1 MPKGLSG
8 NQLKL
13 IAVITMTVDH
23 IGAFLYP
30 QVLWLRMVGRL
41 AYHIFAYMIAEGC
54 THTRSMPRYLGTMA
68 AMAAVCQVTMYAV
81 IGSLHQY
88 ILVAFTLSIG
98 LIWLLRLALEKKHF
112 GWWTLA
118 LLGIAGVWFVTQVLP
133 YVLRDT
139 DFAVDYGFWGV
150 MLPVAVWLVR
160 KRWHKLL
167 MTAAVLLLVAGD
179 VRDIQMLALC
189 ALPLLALY
197 NGQRGKRKL
206 KYFFYLYFPA
216 HIVILEVI
224 ALLTKQ

>member
-13 IAVITMTVDH
+13 IAVIIMTIDH

-30 QVLWLRMVGRL
+30 QVLWLRIVGRL
-41 AYHIFAYMIAEGC
+41 AYPIFAYMIAEGC
-54 THTRSMPRYLGTMA
+54 THTLSMPRYLGTMA
-68 AMAAVCQVTMYAV
+68 AMAVVCQVTMYAV

-88 ILVAFTLSIG
+88 ILVTFALSIG
-98 LIWLLRLALEKKHF
+98 QIWLLRLALEKRNF

-160 KRWHKLL
+160 KRWQKLL
-167 MTAAVLLLVAGD
+167 MTAAVLLLIAGD

-197 NGQRGKRKL
+197 NGQRGKLKL

-216 HIVILEVI
+216 HIVILETI
-224 ALLTKQ
+224 ALLTQ